1 MKISF
6 LSLFLFVMYSGLV
19 FSQDEVYNA
28 VNVLER
34 IDQLN
39 VLNPAQRIHYDKE
52 IKEPL
57 PLQSHTP
64 ADSLNLQYREYTRTT
79 SYLRL
84 DPEKVKQ
91 VFPEVVTTTTDG
103 YNELDYTSLIPVL
116 LDAIG
121 KQQEEINQ
129 LTLRIKLLEEF
140 INK

>member
-64 ADSLNLQYREYTRTT
+64 ADSLNLQYREYIRTT
-79 SYLRL
+79 SYVRL

-91 VFPEVVTTTTDG
+91 VFPEAMTTTTDG
-103 YNELDYTSLIPVL
+103 FNELDYLSLIPVL